1 MDACYPIFTM
11 RAPWLQDF
19 RLKLYAYVALGFPS
33 RAALLAYQRL
43 PDLSPLAPAGQW
55 IGLVPWLT
63 NWWVLSSAGAE
74 SFLPAT
80 FGARIA

>member
-1 MDACYPIFTM
+1 MHTWP
-11 RAPWLQDF
+11 LDF
-19 RLKLYAYVALGFPS
+19 LRELRFWHTNDCLI
-33 RAALLAYQRL
+33 
-43 PDLSPLAPAGQW
+43 SPLAFAGQW
-55 IGLVPWLT
+55 IGLVSWLT